1 MAAGIVRRSPRFPE
15 ASRAVLQHPCRAVL
29 RARAIESID
38 RVAIRVA
45 ATLNFLR
52 ITGKIAPGD
61 WGIFRLGVKLNNAVA
76 ATAIAAFLR
85 LLRRRGRNPDRWE
98 AEQIVRAMAFLK
110 NEQYRKAIDH
120 VGKARLPP
128 SKRDPVAVR
137 EIEKAAAGRMTPSR
151 AVLQTVLDEICDD
164 TG

>member
-1 MAAGIVRRSPRFPE
+1 VT
-15 ASRAVLQHPCRAVL
+15 
-29 RARAIESID
+29 
-38 RVAIRVA
+38 IRVA

-52 ITGKIAPGD
+52 VTRKIAPGIG
-61 WGIFRLGVKLNNAVA
+61 GIFRVGIKLNNAVA

-151 AVLQTVLDEICDD
+151 AALQTVLDEICDE
-164 TG
+164 TGQLPRRR